1 MTRWRSGDE
10 LATFLFKHI
19 PYESI
24 AIYFLGDHDDANG
37 GERFFYNGR
46 EWQQLSKPLPP
57 IASESGVAAEE
68 GASPDLPLEQ

>member
-1 MTRWRSGDE
+1 MSRLQFISLVTQMTPE
-10 LATFLFKHI
+10 
-19 PYESI
+19 
-24 AIYFLGDHDDANG
+24 
-37 GERFFYNGR
+37 GEKDFFFNGR